1 MICQGR
7 VPLGNYFLSF
17 LDPHGYSWVDK
28 NPLSGTIGFARSI
41 WRAETVEL
49 GTNRRHLRST
59 FQSEFPLAIVEHSVQ
74 ATVNSPIWFLFFFLL
89 FFDLFIILTQNKCYN
104 AFGLNLKHKILEWQ
118 SMRLQKDKEA
128 WFP

>member
-74 ATVNSPIWFLFFFLL
+74 ATVNSPIWFLFFFFFFLTFLL
-89 FFDLFIILTQNKCYN
+89 F
-104 AFGLNLKHKILEWQ
+104 
-118 SMRLQKDKEA
+118 
-128 WFP
+128 